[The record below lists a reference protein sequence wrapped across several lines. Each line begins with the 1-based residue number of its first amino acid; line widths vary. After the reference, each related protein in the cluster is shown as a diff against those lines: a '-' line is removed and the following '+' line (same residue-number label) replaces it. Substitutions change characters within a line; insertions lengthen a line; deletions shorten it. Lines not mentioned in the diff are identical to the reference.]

1 MTALPTEPA
10 PLDPGDQRRALLE
23 RLLTTGRAAAVPAD
37 TIPRAPRQGPLPLSF
52 GQQRLWLLE
61 NLRPGTAEYVV
72 PIGWELHGPL
82 DVTALRRALAALL
95 ERHEVLR
102 TRYLENDSVPGQ
114 LPLPAGELDF
124 ELIEL
129 GGPQGLAE
137 LVEAQARTPFDL
149 GGRGPV
155 RARLVRFTDVHH
167 ALLLT
172 FHHIAF
178 DGASAGLLARELG
191 LLYPAFAERD
201 GTVPAAPAIQYAD
214 FAAWQRR
221 PGAEAATAGQLAY
234 WREQLAGATALE
246 LACDRARPAVFDP
259 AGALHPF
266 TVPAELARQLTAFG
280 RSRGATPF
288 MVLLAAFQ
296 LLLAQHAGRT
306 DVTVGS
312 PVAGRTR
319 AEVQDLIGFFVN
331 TLVLRT
337 DLSGTPS
344 FAEAV
349 DRVRQTALRAY
360 EHQDVPFERLVE
372 ELAPERDLSRNPL
385 FQVMFAL
392 NGPGELGFGGAGVRA
407 TALELPW
414 HSAKFD
420 LTLHLTERGDGS
432 LLGRLEYATA
442 LFEPETA
449 ALLADQFTVLLAA
462 VARDPHAPVTGATLL
477 GEREAERLAGWNATE
492 RRYPEGEVLHELVRA
507 QAARTPEAVAVRF
520 EGEQLTYRE
529 LLARAERLA
538 SRLRAAGVGP
548 ERVVAVCLHRSSE
561 LPTALLAV
569 LLAGGAYL
577 PLDPGYPAE
586 RLGHMLADSA
596 APVLLTSSDL
606 VAGLPAHRASVV
618 LADRQDDSV
627 VDRFVP
633 VAVDPLHP
641 AYVIYTSGSTGRP
654 KGVVVEHRGIVNRL
668 RWMQDAY
675 GLTADDRVLQK
686 TPYSFDVSV
695 WELFWPL
702 LTGATLVVA
711 RPDGHRDPGYLT
723 ATMVAERI
731 TTAHFVPSMLR
742 VFLAEL
748 SDRTELAPLR
758 RVVCSGE
765 ALPDDLARAFLHH
778 PATAHAELHNLY
790 GPTEASV
797 DVTAAACRPGERVT
811 IGRPVSNTRI
821 HVLDRDLGPLPVRV
835 PGQLCLAGVQ
845 LARGYLGRPA
855 LTAERFVP
863 DPDPRHPG
871 ARLYLTGDLA
881 HLNPDATVSYRGR
894 ADHQV
899 KLNGHRIEL
908 GEIEAVLRTHPEVA
922 DAVVTLSGQP
932 GAQRLTAHVVPAT
945 AGAAPDPA
953 LLRRH
958 LRAQLPEPM
967 VPTGWTSL
975 ARIPLTANGKLDQR
989 ALPAVDAPAP
999 SGGAAPRTPLEHLI
1013 AEAWATALETDR
1025 VGVHDSFFELGG
1037 DSIRAIRT
1045 VGRLRR
1051 HGLDL
1056 TVQDLFRYRT
1066 VAELAAAVAP
1076 RGAGEQ
1082 PPAPAP
1088 FALLGEA
1095 DRALLPSDLVDAY
1108 PLSQVQAGMAFE
1120 MLAGAD
1126 RGSYLN
1132 TLGYPVR
1139 DDAPFSA
1146 EALRTAAALL
1156 ADRHEILRT
1165 SVDLTGYSEPLQ
1177 LVHRSAPIELLHLDL
1192 RELSGPDRQQ
1202 ALAAAAEREQFT
1214 PFDLARPSLLRL
1226 GAWQLD
1232 DRTWQLVVSYAHTIL
1247 DGWSQNSLVP
1257 ELLGYYRAVRDGRD
1271 PAPAAP
1277 PAARFADTIALERR
1291 SLADERDRE
1300 FWRDR
1305 VERFPVLRVPEGWS
1319 AAARRAE
1326 DEPVVHRMVRVEF
1339 HDLLPGLR
1347 AVAGAAGVPV
1357 KSVLFA
1363 AHLTVLGL
1371 IGGRT
1376 RGGTAFSTGLVC
1388 NARPETVDGDQVRG
1402 MFLNTVP
1409 FGHAPT
1415 AASWPELARA
1425 VFAEETALWPH
1436 RHFPLP
1442 AMQHAWGQG
1451 RPLVEVFFN
1460 YTDMHVLAEADLDSA
1475 AVDDRTP
1482 NEFGLSVSTVPGV
1495 LVLEA
1500 SSDRIGAAELDLL
1513 ARCYRQVLA
1522 GLVADPQADPRR
1534 CTLPEPDRGAL
1545 LAHRQPPPLERP
1557 DQDVTALFTAQVA
1570 RTPEQPAVVCGAAVL
1585 SYRALDE
1592 RVGALAAL
1600 LDGAGVR
1607 PGDVVGLFLHRGTD
1621 LPAAMLAVLSLGA
1634 AYLPID
1640 PELPEDRIGY
1650 LLADT
1655 GAAVVL
1661 TQRASAARL
1670 AALPTPPQR
1679 LLPVD
1684 GADPDGAA
1692 LPRTPRP
1699 APRAADPDD
1708 LAYVIHTSGSTGR
1721 PKGVMVTRRGL
1732 ADFLTGMQELLRIR
1746 AGSRVAALTTA
1757 SFDPSVLELYL
1768 PLLVG
1773 ATVVLA
1779 DTEQTRDPQRMTALL
1794 AETGPAVVQATPVTL
1809 RMLLDAG
1816 WRPGPEQ
1823 LLLSGGEKLAAE
1835 LARRLTADGAQLCDL
1850 YGPTETTVW
1859 ATVARVAPDG
1869 TAADCAALP
1878 GTRLLVLDHR
1888 LEPVPDGVVGEIHL
1902 GGAGEARGYHGRPG
1916 LTAAAFLPDPHHCGG
1931 RLYRTGDLGRFG
1943 PDGRL
1948 ELLGRADHQVK
1959 IRGHRIEPGEIEA
1972 VLLAD
1977 PRVRTAVVHPVD
1989 LGTGGVELVGYLVPE
2004 PGRCAPEAD
2013 ELRGQLARTL
2023 PEYMVPAAFVVLP
2036 TLPLTPTG
2044 KIDRR
2049 ALPVPERA
2057 DGQQEF
2063 VAPRTEPERLVA
2075 AAWREV
2081 LGLDRIGVHE
2091 SFFDLGGHSLLATRI
2106 SLRLRETAGRDVPVR
2121 ALFDRT
2127 TVAALA
2133 AALPDYPEYLAA
2145 AAVPLLAGRRRRGTG
2160 AAR

>member
-1 MTALPTEPA
+1 MTALPTEPDPTDPTA
-10 PLDPGDQRRALLE
+10 PTDQRRALLE
-23 RLLTTGRAAAVPAD
+23 RLLTAGRSGAAAAGA
-37 TIPRAPRQGPLPLSF
+37 IPRAPRPGPLPLSF
-52 GQQRLWLLE
+52 AQQRLWLLE

-72 PIGWELHGPL
+72 PIGWELRGPL
-82 DVTALRRALAALL
+82 DVPALRRALEAVLD
-95 ERHEVLR
+95 RHEVLR
-102 TRYLENDSVPGQ
+102 TRYLETDSVPGQ

-124 ELIEL
+124 ELIDLGEL
-129 GGPQGLAE
+129 DQAGGERRLAE
-137 LVEAQARTPFDL
+137 LVETQARTPFDL

-155 RARLVRFTDVHH
+155 RARLARFTAEHH

-191 LLYPAFAERD
+191 RLYPACAE
-201 GTVPAAPAIQYAD
+201 GTGRLPAGPAVQYAD

-221 PGAEAATAGQLAY
+221 PGAEAAMAGHLAY

-246 LACDRARPAVFDP
+246 LACDRVRPAVFDP
-259 AGALHPF
+259 SGAVLPF
-266 TVPAELARQLTAFG
+266 TVPAELAQNLVELG

-288 MVLLAAFQ
+288 MVLLAAYQ
-296 LLLAQHAGRT
+296 LLLAQHAGRA

-319 AEVQDLIGFFVN
+319 AEVRDLIGFFVN

-344 FAEAV
+344 FAAAI

-392 NGPGELGFGGAGVRA
+392 HSPGSLGFGGAGVRG

-420 LTLHLTERGDGS
+420 LTMHLTEQADGS
-432 LLGRLEYATA
+432 LLGQLEYATA
-442 LFEPETA
+442 LFEPEMV
-449 ALLADQFTVLLAA
+449 ALLADRFLVLLAA
-462 VARDPHAPVTGATLL
+462 VVRDPHAPVTGATLL
-477 GEREAERLAGWNATE
+477 SDRESAQLAAWNATE
-492 RRYPEGEVLHELVRA
+492 RRYPEGEVLHELVRD
-507 QAARTPEAVAVRF
+507 QAARTPDAVAVRF
-520 EGEQLTYRE
+520 EGEQLSYRE

-538 SRLRAAGVGP
+538 GRLRAAGVGP
-548 ERVVAVCLHRSSE
+548 ERVVAVCLHRSLE

-577 PLDPGYPAE
+577 PLDPGHPAG

-596 APVLLTSSDL
+596 APVVLTCAEL
-606 VAGLPAHRASVV
+606 AAGLPEHRAEVILMDRHDESP
-618 LADRQDDSV
+618 ADE
-627 VDRFVP
+627 FIP
-633 VAVDPLHP
+633 VEMDPLNP

-654 KGVVVEHRGIVNRL
+654 KGVVVPHQGIVNRL

-675 GLTADDRVLQK
+675 GLHAEDRVLHK
-686 TPYSFDVSV
+686 TPFGFDVSV

-711 RPDGHRDPGYLT
+711 RPDGHRDPGYL
-723 ATMVAERI
+723 ARTMAAERI

-742 VFLAEL
+742 VFLGEL
-748 SDRTELAPLR
+748 PEQAVLAPLR

-765 ALPDDLARAFLHH
+765 AMPDDLADAFLRH

-797 DVTAAACRPGERVT
+797 DVTAAACRLGERVT
-811 IGRPVSNTRI
+811 IGRPVSNTRV
-821 HVLDRDLGPLPVRV
+821 HVLDRDLHPLPVRV

-845 LARGYLGRPA
+845 LARGYLGRPG

-871 ARLYLTGDLA
+871 RRLYLTGDLA

-908 GEIEAVLRTHPEVA
+908 GEIEAVLRAHPEVA
-922 DAVVTLSGQP
+922 DAVVTLSGRP
-932 GAQRLTAHVVPAT
+932 GAQRLTAHVVPA
-945 AGAAPDPA
+945 GAAPDPA
-953 LLRRH
+953 TLRRH

-967 VPTGWTSL
+967 VPTGWTAL
-975 ARIPLTANGKLDQR
+975 DRIPLTANGKLDHR
-989 ALPAVDAPAP
+989 ALPAVEAPAP
-999 SGGAAPRTPLEHLI
+999 AGGVAPRTPLEELI
-1013 AEAWATALETDR
+1013 AEAWAQALETER

-1076 RGAGEQ
+1076 RGAGE
-1082 PPAPAP
+1082 PAPVPAP
-1088 FALLGEA
+1088 FELLTAA
-1095 DRALLPSDLVDAY
+1095 DRALLPPGLADAY
-1108 PLSQVQAGMAFE
+1108 PLSQVQAGMAYE
-1120 MLAGAD
+1120 MLAGAE

-1132 TLGYPVR
+1132 TLRYPVR
-1139 DDAPFSA
+1139 DDAAFSA
-1146 EALRTAAALL
+1146 DALRAAAALL
-1156 ADRHEILRT
+1156 AERHEILRT
-1165 SVDLTGYSEPLQ
+1165 SVDLTGYGEPLQ
-1177 LVHRSAPIELLHLDL
+1177 LVHRGALIELTHLDL
-1192 RELSGPDRQQ
+1192 RHLPEPAQRL
-1202 ALAAAAEREQFT
+1202 ALTAAAEREQFT
-1214 PFDLARPSLLRL
+1214 PFDLARPALLRL
-1226 GAWQLD
+1226 AAWQLD
-1232 DRTWQLVVSYAHTIL
+1232 DRRWQLVVSYAHTIL

-1257 ELLGYYRAVRDGRD
+1257 ELLGHYRAIRDGRD

-1277 PAARFADTIALERR
+1277 PAARFADSIALERR
-1291 SLADERDRE
+1291 ALVDERDRE

-1305 VERFPVLRVPEGWS
+1305 VARHPVLRVPEGWS
-1319 AAARRAE
+1319 ARSRRSAA
-1326 DEPVVHRMVRVEF
+1326 EPVVHQMVRVDF

-1347 AVAGAAGVPV
+1347 ALAGEVGVPV

-1363 AHLTVLGL
+1363 AHLTVLGM
-1371 IGGRT
+1371 ISGQT
-1376 RGGTAFSTGLVC
+1376 RGTTAFTTGLVC
-1388 NARPETVDGDQVRG
+1388 NARPETLDGDQVRG

-1409 FGHAPT
+1409 FGIT
-1415 AASWPELARA
+1415 LAADSWPELART

-1436 RHFPLP
+1436 RHYPLP

-1475 AVDDRTP
+1475 AVEDRTP
-1482 NEFGLSVSTVPGV
+1482 NEFGLSVSTLPGV

-1500 SSDRIGAAELDLL
+1500 SSDRIGAVELDLL
-1513 ARCYRQVLA
+1513 ARTYRQVLA
-1522 GLVADPQADPRR
+1522 GIVADPRADPRR
-1534 CTLPEPDRGAL
+1534 CTLPEPDRRTL
-1545 LAHRQPPPLERP
+1545 LARRRPPAPVRP
-1557 DQDVTALFTAQVA
+1557 GRDVTELFAEQVA
-1570 RTPEQPAVVCGAAVL
+1570 RTPEQPALICAGSELTYRQL
-1585 SYRALDE
+1585 SDRTAE
-1592 RVGALAAL
+1592 LATL
-1600 LDGAGVR
+1600 LEHAGVR
-1607 PGDVVGLFLHRGTD
+1607 RGQVVGLFLHRGAD
-1621 LPAAMLAVLSLGA
+1621 LPAAMLAVLQVGA

-1640 PELPEDRIGY
+1640 PELPEERIGY

-1655 GAAVVL
+1655 GAGVVL
-1661 TQRASAARL
+1661 THRALAERL
-1670 AALPTPPQR
+1670 PAPPERR
-1679 LLPVD
+1679 LLVD
-1684 GADPDGAA
+1684 GDAV
-1692 LPRTPRP
+1692 PRTIRPPRRP
-1699 APRAADPDD
+1699 ADPDD
-1708 LAYVIHTSGSTGR
+1708 LAYVIHTSGSTGL
-1721 PKGVMVTRRGL
+1721 PKGVMVTRRSL
-1732 ADFLTGMQELLRIR
+1732 AHFLTGIRELLQLP
-1746 AGSRVAALTTA
+1746 AGARVAALTTA

-1779 DTEQTRDPQRMTALL
+1779 DTEQARDPQRMVALL
-1794 AETGPAVVQATPVTL
+1794 SATAPAVVQATPVML

-1816 WRPGPEQ
+1816 WQPGSDQ

-1835 LARRLTADGAQLCDL
+1835 LAARLTARGAQLRDL

-1859 ATVARVAPDG
+1859 ATVSRVAPDG
-1869 TAADCAALP
+1869 SGLDWAALP
-1878 GTRLLVLDHR
+1878 GTRLLVLDNR
-1888 LEPVPDGVVGEIHL
+1888 LEPVPDGVVGEIYL
-1902 GGAGEARGYHGRPG
+1902 GGAGVARGYLGRPG
-1916 LTAAAFLPDPHHCGG
+1916 LTAAAFLPDPYAAG
-1931 RLYRTGDLGRFG
+1931 RLYRTGDLGRCAA
-1943 PDGRL
+1943 DGRL

-1972 VLLAD
+1972 VLLAS
-1977 PRVRTAVVHPVD
+1977 PRVRAAVVHPVD
-1989 LGTGGVELVGYLVPE
+1989 LGTGGVELVAYLVPE
-2004 PGRCAPEAD
+2004 PAGPAPGAE
-2013 ELRGQLARTL
+2013 ELRELVARTV
-2023 PEYMVPAAFVVLP
+2023 PDYMVPAAFVPLP
-2036 TLPLTPTG
+2036 ALPLTVTG
-2044 KIDRR
+2044 KIDHR
-2049 ALPVPERA
+2049 ALPVPERL
-2057 DGQQEF
+2057 DGRREF
-2063 VAPRTEPERLVA
+2063 VEPRTDPERLVA

-2081 LGLDRIGVHE
+2081 LGLERVGAHE
-2091 SFFDLGGHSLLATRI
+2091 SFFDLGGHSMLATRI

-2121 ALFDRT
+2121 ALFDHT
-2127 TVAALA
+2127 TIATLA
-2133 AALPDYPEYLAA
+2133 AALPDYPEYLPAPGL
-2145 AAVPLLAGRRRRGTG
+2145 PLLAARRRNGSM
-2160 AAR
+2160 AR